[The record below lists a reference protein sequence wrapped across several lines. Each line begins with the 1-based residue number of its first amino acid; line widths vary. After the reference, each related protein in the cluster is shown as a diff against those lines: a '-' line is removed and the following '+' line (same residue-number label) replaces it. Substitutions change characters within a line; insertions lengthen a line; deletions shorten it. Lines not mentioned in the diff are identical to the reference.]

1 MAMSSAAPPHGV
13 QRRLV
18 DQVGQVGAAHAGR
31 APGHDAE
38 VDVGRHALA
47 LAVDREDGQPLL
59 EVGQRHHDLA
69 VEAARPQQRRV
80 QDVGPVRRRDHHD
93 ALGRVEAVHLREH
106 LVERLLAL
114 VVAAAEAGAALA
126 ADGVDLVDEDDGRRL
141 LAGRLE
147 EVAHPAGADA
157 HEHLHEVGAADR
169 HEGHAGL
176 AGHGP
181 GDQRLA
187 GSRRADQQDALGDL
201 GADLLEAGRRLEE
214 VDDLADLLL
223 DARVA
228 GHVVEG
234 GGGAVAAERLGLGAA
249 DRHDPRHLPPG
260 LAADEVDEGG
270 PDADDEDVGEEGA
283 AGGST
288 TGWGS

>member
-1 MAMSSAAPPHGV
+1 MYWRGWMWRSSIGSWWVTPSAMPGREDGHLVHRVGVLEHVGQHGVAALVVGDALLLVLGEHHRLAALAEQHPVACRLEVGHGDLRAAAAHRV

-18 DQVGQVGAAHAGR
+18 DEVGQVGPAHAGR
-31 APGHDAE
+31 APRHHAE
-38 VDVGRHALA
+38 VDVVGHALA
-47 LAVDREDGQPLL
+47 LAVHLEDGQALL

-93 ALGRVEAVHLREH
+93 ALGGVEAVHLREH
-106 LVERLLAL
+106 LVEGLLAL

-141 LAGRLE
+141 LARRLE
-147 EVAHPAGADA
+147 QVAHPAGADA
-157 HEHLHEVGAADR
+157 DEHLHEVGAADR

-187 GSRRADQQDALGDL
+187 GAR
-201 GADLLEAGRRLEE
+201 AGRPG
-214 VDDLADLLL
+214 
-223 DARVA
+223 AR
-228 GHVVEG
+228 
-234 GGGAVAAERLGLGAA
+234 
-249 DRHDPRHLPPG
+249 P
-260 LAADEVDEGG
+260 
-270 PDADDEDVGEEGA
+270 
-283 AGGST
+283 
-288 TGWGS
+288 WGSSPRSP